1 VVEHQLPKLNMRVRF
16 PSPAPDIGKTA
27 AKGKMN
33 AGINIILII
42 ALLFVSGCG
51 HRQKNKPP
59 LTYVVL
65 DTSIKG
71 EYHIVKKGE
80 TLWSISKCYSV
91 NLEKLA
97 DINKFDYAKSI
108 EIGQKIFIPD
118 SLRMNNSD
126 TQCPINK
133 FFDWPYKGQI
143 IHGFNEQKHDVKN
156 QGIDIAAKPGSSIN
170 ASADGNIVFTS
181 QNLRGYGRTIIIRH
195 NNDFVTVYSNNAEN
209 LVKTGDYVRQG
220 QVIAKAGSTG
230 RASSCLVHFELR
242 KKNKPQNPILYLP

>member
-1 VVEHQLPKLNMRVRF
+1 MRVE
-16 PSPAPDIGKTA
+16 IK
-27 AKGKMN
+27 
-33 AGINIILII
+33 IILII
-42 ALLFVSGCG
+42 AVFLVSGCG
-51 HRQKNKPP
+51 QRQKKTDALP
-59 LTYVVL
+59 YVVL

-108 EIGQKIFIPD
+108 AIGQKIFIPD
-118 SLRMNNSD
+118 SLRKDSSSVECSTSN
-126 TQCPINK
+126 

-143 IHGFNEQKHDVKN
+143 IHGFNETKHGVKN
-156 QGIDIAAKPGSSIN
+156 QGIDIAAKPGSSIT
-170 ASADGNIVFTS
+170 ASAAGNIVFTS
-181 QNLRGYGRTIIIRH
+181 KNLRGYGYTIIIRH

-242 KKNKPQNPILYLP
+242 KKNKPQNPVLYLP